1 MNQTGVWSDGRRRQA
16 RRKAS
21 FTAPYGTIR
30 ATLASGVA
38 DCQQPVLMPYLRY
51 SRDER
56 GYESTYVLHTY
67 SGKRGA
73 EPRLLYWFRTPP
85 GARVGRRA
93 LDAAAM
99 RAIES
104 SNPDLVFDWETM
116 LKDQPPLRPPDNR
129 PGRSQSARKPRRP
142 APRAEKGAE
151 ATPAPAAAAD
161 AAAPEVE
168 DLDVAPPAMHNEPWE
183 HPVTAL
189 MGEEMLERL
198 RARHAGVEE
207 RIAAAGVD
215 EATAAAA
222 RERLAALDPDG
233 WETTEDAVRG
243 IETFEAETDAIL
255 ALLG

>member
-1 MNQTGVWSDGRRRQA
+1 
-16 RRKAS
+16 
-21 FTAPYGTIR
+21 
-30 ATLASGVA
+30 
-38 DCQQPVLMPYLRY
+38 MPYLRY

-168 DLDVAPPAMHNEPWE
+168 DLDVTPPAVHNEPWE